1 MTVHAGDMLYSHE
14 QMTVTIEGTQYNLP
28 DTAAGQ
34 VIATTF
40 QDVAVVDG
48 SLTLFFKDMGGGNAY
63 VALAG
68 LEIVEAGPSIAFVD
82 GFDCGGFNC

>member
-1 MTVHAGDMLYSHE
+1 MLAGH
-14 QMTVTIEGTQYNLP
+14 GG
-28 DTAAGQ
+28 AAS
-34 VIATTF
+34 IATTF

-68 LEIVEAGPSIAFVD
+68 LEIVEAGPPLPSLTVSIV
-82 GFDCGGFNC
+82 GGFNRGGRARRRRRSAGKGQPG